1 MLIYKLLGPSTQDS
15 FATSFGVSYGVG
27 AAAEWKDIA
36 TEAAKT
42 IVILAI
48 LERMHVTKSVSW
60 LEDVRTLLEAL
71 MRALLELNRS
81 ADARVLPLQHI
92 DYMSTQALLFQHVGL
107 NMYQQTKLFYTF
119 RTRICDD

>member
-42 IVILAI
+42 ILILAI

-60 LEDVRTLLEAL
+60 LEDVRARRGAAV
-71 MRALLELNRS
+71 RALRELSLSDACFARS
-81 ADARVLPLQHI
+81 
-92 DYMSTQALLFQHVGL
+92 TW
-107 NMYQQTKLFYTF
+107 TT
-119 RTRICDD
+119 